1 MHTGKEDVEFIFGY
15 CPYRIHCTEEHTM
28 SIPDKRLSFH
38 DRHIDERLTL
48 RRVLSLSTLPQ
59 TLAGAADEE
68 LRVVLDSGLP
78 IPDDAEGNA
87 VSFRK
92 ARGNIRFRG
101 SDAVAGSYGVFRH
114 LRETA
119 LEFFHPTASL
129 LLMRPLRFIS
139 VFMWGN
145 RERHE
150 HRNPLAHGFPFVLDG
165 YALTILRRRDNLTIV
180 EELLHDDDAETQD
193 HLQGVVKH
201 TPVLGTWQIYPPS
214 PEGDEVIKDMDRLT
228 SSTSFMPRLCG
239 TVGFQRSQTRCV
251 PSHDA
256 TDVPWTIPH
265 VAKPRPL
272 DVSASLSAL
281 RGQPLALRRSAR
293 LRDIPTTGK
302 AKSTRTQNPGRVRT
316 EEARIIPAVPLLPTA
331 DRSTED
337 FLQHGWNES
346 VIEDSTFIVFTNGV
360 FERIGIRHRESQTL
374 FLSDL
379 ISVSRCDPPYGRIH
393 IGLYITAYRDAVN
406 RYLQIRDA
414 GDIPAAES
422 SRVTRS
428 NAAKRGS
435 PEIHESDTVRGRK
448 RTKVSPQSSI
458 EVRPVFRNEKK
469 HPPRHLHSSNQRLFE
484 EGSTRHLL
492 LVRLQ
497 YGIYNSITPSSFLR
511 SGPSLFPVVFPKPPR
526 RSKVSYTPREY
537 LAVTLG
543 PVLSSGATGVIH
555 QAALELNTRDGQVLT
570 ENMVV
575 KLALHPDQQERMRHE
590 FSVYRRLAA
599 AKVAGIPKIFGIFDD
614 IEGTASLM
622 IMNHCGRSLAQTHL
636 LEDKTNVHVSAAEKT
651 SFLAV
656 IDAIHKAGVRHRD
669 MRSPNLLLNDAGEAV
684 IIDFD
689 QAELDPPESGLK
701 RELHN
706 LSQLLEGNFTDADSV
721 RTP

>member
-15 CPYRIHCTEEHTM
+15 CPPRIRIQIQCTEEHTM
-28 SIPDKRLSFH
+28 PIPDKRLSFR

-48 RRVLSLSTLPQ
+48 RRVLPLSTLLQ
-59 TLAGAADEE
+59 TLAGAADGE
-68 LRVVLDSGLP
+68 LRTLLDSGLP
-78 IPDDAEGNA
+78 IPDDAHANA
-87 VSFRK
+87 VSFRR
-92 ARGNIRFRG
+92 ARGNIRIRG
-101 SDAVAGSYGVFRH
+101 SEAVAGSYGVSRH
-114 LRETA
+114 LKTTA
-119 LEFFHPTASL
+119 LEFFHPTVTASL
-129 LLMRPLRFIS
+129 LLMRPLRFFS

-145 RERHE
+145 RERDE

-165 YALTILRRRDNLTIV
+165 YALTILRRRDKLTIV
-180 EELLHDDDAETQD
+180 ESLLHDYDAKTQD

-214 PEGDEVIKDMDRLT
+214 PEGGEVIKDMDRLMLSPSFT
-228 SSTSFMPRLCG
+228 PRICSTLG
-239 TVGFQRSQTRCV
+239 LQRSQTRCV

-360 FERIGIRHRESQTL
+360 SERIGIRHRESQTL

-414 GDIPAAES
+414 GDVPAAES
-422 SRVTRS
+422 SHRVTRS
-428 NAAKRGS
+428 NAAKRES

-448 RTKVSPQSSI
+448 KTKVSPQSSI

-537 LAVTLG
+537 VAVTLG

-570 ENMVV
+570 ENMVC
-575 KLALHPDQQERMRHE
+575 QERMRHE

-599 AKVAGIPKIFGIFDD
+599 AKVAGIPKVFGIFDD
-614 IEGTASLM
+614 IEGAASLM

-636 LEDKTNVHVSAAEKT
+636 LEDKTNVHVSVAEKA

-689 QAELDPPESGLK
+689 QAELDPPESGLR
-701 RELHN
+701 RELRN

>member
-15 CPYRIHCTEEHTM
+15 CPPRIHCTEEHTM
-28 SIPDKRLSFH
+28 PIPDKRLSFH

-48 RRVLSLSTLPQ
+48 RRVLPLSTLLQ

-68 LRVVLDSGLP
+68 LRTLLDSGLP
-78 IPDDAEGNA
+78 IPDDAHANS
-87 VSFRK
+87 VSFRR
-92 ARGNIRFRG
+92 ARGNIRIRG
-101 SDAVAGSYGVFRH
+101 SEAVAGSYGVSRH
-114 LRETA
+114 LKTTA

-129 LLMRPLRFIS
+129 LLMRPLRFFS

-145 RERHE
+145 RERDE

-165 YALTILRRRDNLTIV
+165 YALTILRRRDKLTIV
-180 EELLHDDDAETQD
+180 EDLLHDYDAETQD

-201 TPVLGTWQIYPPS
+201 SPVLGTWQIYPPS
-214 PEGDEVIKDMDRLT
+214 PEGDEVIKDMDRLIL
-228 SSTSFMPRLCG
+228 STSFTPRICS

-251 PSHDA
+251 PSSDA
-256 TDVPWTIPH
+256 ADAPWTIPH
-265 VAKPRPL
+265 VAKPQAL

-281 RGQPLALRRSAR
+281 RGQPLAPRRSAR
-293 LRDIPTTGK
+293 LRDIPGPGTRGK
-302 AKSTRTQNPGRVRT
+302 AKSTRTRNPGRVRT
-316 EEARIIPAVPLLPTA
+316 EEARVIPAVPLLPTA

-379 ISVSRCDPPYGRIH
+379 ISVSRCDPPYGRVH

-406 RYLQIRDA
+406 RYLQIRVA
-414 GDIPAAES
+414 GNIPATES
-422 SRVTRS
+422 SHRVTRS
-428 NAAKRGS
+428 NTAKRES
-435 PEIHESDTVRGRK
+435 PEIHESDTLRGRK
-448 RTKVSPQSSI
+448 KTKVSPQSSI
-458 EVRPVFRNEKK
+458 E
-469 HPPRHLHSSNQRLFE
+469 RLFK

-492 LVRLQ
+492 LVRLE

-511 SGPSLFPVVFPKPPR
+511 SGPSLFPDVFPKPPR
-526 RSKVSYTPREY
+526 RSKASYAPTEY
-537 LAVTLG
+537 VTVTLG
-543 PVLSSGATGVIH
+543 PVLNSGATGVIH

-570 ENMVV
+570 QNIVV
-575 KLALHPDQQERMRHE
+575 KLALHSDQQERMRHE
-590 FSVYRRLAA
+590 FSVYKRLAA
-599 AKVAGIPKIFGIFDD
+599 SKVSGIPKIFGLFDD
-614 IEGTASLM
+614 IEGAASLM

-636 LEDKTNVHVSAAEKT
+636 LEDKTNVHVSAAEKAA
-651 SFLAV
+651 FLAV

-701 RELHN
+701 RELLN
-706 LSQLLEGNFTDADSV
+706 LTQLLEGNFTDADSV